1 MIFETHAH
9 IEDHKFDE
17 DREAVLQMI
26 HDSGISTLV
35 NVGSTIE
42 TSKKSIALAE
52 SHDWIYASVGV
63 HPEEMDDMKAYGP
76 QIHIDATGDD
86 SDDVI
91 TGISVEDVME
101 SKGIRTLREL
111 AANPKVVAIGEFGLD
126 YYWIKDPEER
136 ELQKKWFRAQLALA
150 KELSLPVIIHSRE
163 AAADTME
170 IMKEAAAEG
179 ISGVIHCYSYSA
191 EQAKEYVK
199 MGYFIGIG
207 GAVTFKNSKKL
218 QAVAEQIPLTSI
230 VLETD
235 SPYMAPVPNRG
246 KRNDSSNLVY
256 VAQKIA
262 EIKGVSYDEVVR
274 VTEENARRLYPKCE
288 KVILE

>member
-26 HDSGISTLV
+26 HDSGISALV

-42 TSKKSIALAE
+42 TSKKSIALAD

-76 QIHIDATGDD
+76 QKHIDAAGNDLND
-86 SDDVI
+86 AV
-91 TGISVEDVME
+91 TGISIEDVME

-136 ELQKKWFRAQLALA
+136 DLQKKWFRAQLALA

-179 ISGVIHCYSYSA
+179 ISGVIHCYSYSV

-262 EIKGVSYDEVVR
+262 EIKGVPYDEVVR
-274 VTEENARRLYPKCE
+274 ITEENARRLYPKSR
-288 KVILE
+288 

>member
-17 DREAVLQMI
+17 DRETVLQMI
-26 HDSGISTLV
+26 HESGISTLV

-42 TSKKSIALAE
+42 TSKKSIALAN

-76 QIHIDATGDD
+76 KHIDTDANGDD
-86 SDDVI
+86 VTDAI
-91 TGISVEDVME
+91 TGISVEDVIE
-101 SKGIRTLREL
+101 SEGIRTLREL

-126 YYWIKDPEER
+126 YYWIKDSAER

-218 QAVAEQIPLTSI
+218 QAVTEQVPLSSI

-246 KRNDSSNLVY
+246 KRNDSSNLIY

-262 EIKGVSYDEVVR
+262 EIKGVTYDEVVR
-274 VTEENARRLYPKCE
+274 VTEENAKRLYPKS
-288 KVILE
+288 K